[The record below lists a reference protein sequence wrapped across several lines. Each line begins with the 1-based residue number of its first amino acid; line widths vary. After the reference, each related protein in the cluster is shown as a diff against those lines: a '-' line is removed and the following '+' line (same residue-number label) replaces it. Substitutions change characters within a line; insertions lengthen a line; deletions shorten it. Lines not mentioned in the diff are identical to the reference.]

1 MHGKRSEKLNDDE
14 RQLAFEDLETA
25 LAEAETRQDAGTA
38 PRTPRAGPPAAI
50 AGIFRKACPA

>member
-25 LAEAETRQDAGTA
+25 LADLG
-38 PRTPRAGPPAAI
+38 RASHP
-50 AGIFRKACPA
+50 